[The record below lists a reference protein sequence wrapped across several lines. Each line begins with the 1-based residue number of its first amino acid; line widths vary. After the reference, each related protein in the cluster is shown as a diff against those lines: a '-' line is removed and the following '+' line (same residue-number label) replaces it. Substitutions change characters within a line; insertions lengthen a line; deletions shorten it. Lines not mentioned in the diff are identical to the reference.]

1 MAARATGEIAGKL
14 ASLVL
19 FAALGRATGEGGL
32 GVFVFAFA
40 LLQVAIV
47 PVDLGYDRW
56 AIRRLAVDRSDVRGL
71 VADVFLMKL
80 VLAGPVLA
88 LTFAG
93 VAAAGYGSETR
104 NAVYV
109 AAVGVMIDSFARTA
123 YSVFTAWER
132 NERVAISLV
141 AQRFSAAGLGLIALA
156 AGGGVVS
163 VAATYAVGAG
173 LGLIVA
179 LALLRQTIGGLPSGF
194 DRSRWRATT
203 RASLPFAVQDVF
215 TAVIFRVDAVILS
228 LMTSQAA
235 VGRYGAAYRLFEA
248 TFFLPV
254 ALSSAF
260 APMYTYLEHDS
271 DPPVRP
277 VFARSLKLA
286 LVLLLP
292 VAVSFLTLA
301 EPWMRIIF
309 GRQFEDAAGPLRL
322 LAPAVVLLALVTLAS
337 SLVVG
342 RGEARSMVKAT
353 AAMAALNVALN
364 VALIP
369 GWEESGAA
377 LAMLVTE
384 AFYAVV
390 SIGLAVRMVGSP
402 GWTRTLAAPLLAAAV
417 MVAPALALA
426 DHFWLAMPLSLAVF
440 AAAYAGFERLFSPTD
455 LRFALD
461 LVRGR
466 MRAGEALR

>member
-19 FAALGRATGEGGL
+19 FAALGRATGEDGL

-56 AIRRLAVDRSDVRGL
+56 AIRRLAMDRTDVRGL

-80 VLAGPVLA
+80 LLAGPVLA

-93 VAAAGYGSETR
+93 VAAAGYGAETR
-104 NAVYV
+104 DAVYV

-141 AQRFSAAGLGLIALA
+141 VQRFAAAGLGLIALA

-163 VAATYAVGAG
+163 VAATYALGAG

-179 LALLRQTIGGLPSGF
+179 LALLRQTIGGLPRGS

-260 APMYTYLEHDS
+260 APMYTYLEPDS

-292 VAVSFLTLA
+292 VAVSFVTLA

-342 RGEARSMVKAT
+342 RGRARSMVKAT
-353 AAMAALNVALN
+353 AAMAVLNVVLN

-369 GWEESGAA
+369 VWEESGAA

-384 AFYAVV
+384 ALYAVV

-402 GWTRTLAAPLLAAAV
+402 GWVRTLAAPLLAAAV
-417 MVAPALALA
+417 MAPPALALSH
-426 DHFWLAMPLSLAVF
+426 HFWIAMPLSLVVF
-440 AAAYAGFERLFSPTD
+440 TAAYAGFERLFSPTD

-461 LVRGR
+461 LVRNR
-466 MRAGEALR
+466 MRTREAL